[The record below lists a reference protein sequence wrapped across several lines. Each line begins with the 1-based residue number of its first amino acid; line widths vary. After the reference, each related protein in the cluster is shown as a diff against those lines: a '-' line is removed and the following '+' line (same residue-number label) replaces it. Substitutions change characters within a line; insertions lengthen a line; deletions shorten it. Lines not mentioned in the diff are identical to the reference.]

1 MGCVFCKK
9 LEPASK
15 EDAGLEGDF
24 RSQAAEEQ
32 RYYPDPTQGRSSS
45 VFPQPT
51 SPAFL
56 NVGNMRT
63 ISGGTLGLETAAVWV
78 LGKTK
83 DREESGLSLEAS
95 RMI

>member
-9 LEPASK
+9 MEPASK
-15 EDAGLEGDF
+15 EDVGPERDF
-24 RSQAAEEQ
+24 RSQGTEE

-45 VFPQPT
+45 VCPQPT

-56 NVGNMRT
+56 NVGNVRS
-63 ISGGTLGLETAAVWV
+63 ISGGTPGLVTAAVWV

-83 DREESGLSLEAS
+83 EKGDSDLSLEAS